1 MGGIVGNLFARL
13 IIALLKYLV
22 VIPIHALWLAGKRT
36 YRRRHESTWPITRGT
51 VEQIRIAKPEYSS
64 MSAPV
69 YSRPPRRWDVA
80 VTFSYSHA
88 GEYYSGGEERTF
100 LVRSAAN
107 RFISLLENA
116 ASGSLLSSSQQRMIV
131 RVAVNPEH
139 PGRAFIVGF
148 FEDAE
153 TFARNIEGAVPAESI
168 AVCPMPVR

>member
-1 MGGIVGNLFARL
+1 
-13 IIALLKYLV
+13 
-22 VIPIHALWLAGKRT
+22 
-36 YRRRHESTWPITRGT
+36 
-51 VEQIRIAKPEYSS
+51 

-88 GEYYSGGEERTF
+88 NEYYSGSEKRTF

-116 ASGSLLSSSQQRMIV
+116 ASGSLLSSSKQRMIV
-131 RVAVNPEH
+131 RVAVNPER

-148 FEDAE
+148 FEDAD
-153 TFARNIEGAVPAESI
+153 TFARNVEGAIPVESS
-168 AVCPMPVR
+168 AAFPMPVS